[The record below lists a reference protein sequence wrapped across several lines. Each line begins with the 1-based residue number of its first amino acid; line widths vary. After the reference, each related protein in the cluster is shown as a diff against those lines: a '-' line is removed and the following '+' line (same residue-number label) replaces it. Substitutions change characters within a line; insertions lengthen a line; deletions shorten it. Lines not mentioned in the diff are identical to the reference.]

1 MLEKKPKGWSRDTGK
16 IGHTWHR
23 TKTKKKKQ
31 TKNKQ
36 TNKNKTKQ
44 KQKQKTLKTQH
55 KCVVAESNI
64 LKKSDAVVHLKFKW
78 HNIVSVNVHF
88 V

>member
-1 MLEKKPKGWSRDTGK
+1 MDSPETQARLATHDTGRRQK
-16 IGHTWHR
+16 Q
-23 TKTKKKKQ
+23 KKKQ

-78 HNIVSVNVHF
+78 RNIVSVNVHF